1 MKIKFAEMQDAD
13 KIMEWDKWI
22 SEKVLRDKITRREVY
37 VAYEETKFVG
47 WMRYHLFW
55 DNVPFLSMLHL
66 LPQYRGQGLGRLMME
81 RWETDM
87 KELGYHRVLLSTSQE
102 ERAQR
107 FYNRLGYHAVGSF
120 LLPEEPLEL
129 IFMKE
134 LGESSM

>member
-1 MKIKFAEMQDAD
+1 MEIRIAGIQDTD

-22 SEKVLRDKITRREVY
+22 SEKVLLDKIARKEVY
-37 VAYEETKFVG
+37 IAHAKTEFVG

-55 DNVPFLSMLHL
+55 DNIPFLSMLHL
-66 LPQYRGQGLGRLMME
+66 LPQYRDRGLGRLMME

-87 KELGYHRVLLSTSQE
+87 KKLGYHRVLLSTSQE
-102 ERAQR
+102 ERSQR

-134 LGESSM
+134 LEKSSM